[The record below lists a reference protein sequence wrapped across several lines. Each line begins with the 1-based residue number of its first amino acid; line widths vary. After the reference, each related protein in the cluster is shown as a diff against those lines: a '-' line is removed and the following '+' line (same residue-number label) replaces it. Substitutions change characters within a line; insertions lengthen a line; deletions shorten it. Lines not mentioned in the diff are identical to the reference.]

1 MELTSPVSD
10 SSWSKISED
19 PFKMWTFTNENLT
32 DYFVFSNEKDGLEK
46 QDWKSLNAGGYKLF
60 AEGHVQDIYVCTKTE
75 ECLVKASCLPEMKKD
90 TTYLLSII
98 LEKSGKVKEASCKC
112 PAGRGPRG
120 SCKHIAAFCYSLA
133 DFVKTREI
141 ALELGEDACT
151 SMLQKWNQ
159 PSRKRKL
166 DPEKAEDISFN
177 CPVPPHLEKAKK
189 RRENKGYDPRPLA
202 MQKTTAGDL
211 EELCSSLEQLPTVR
225 SFLHLLR
232 KPTLVRDDSSDDA
245 VSALPLIPKSVQCR
259 IKDKLVKMPL
269 PPALATLED
278 FGEEFIELLT
288 PTEEQKTQVEKKTR
302 LQAECQRWHEERY
315 CRLTASRFGS
325 VINRRSA
332 HTVLAKKIADGQK
345 IPETVRAIKWGRD
358 HEAVAFEQYCLQM
371 SDRHPR
377 LKLQKSGFVI
387 GEPSFL
393 GASPDGV
400 LVDESGKIQG
410 IIEIKCPYS
419 AAGLTVKDACK
430 QCKGFYCALND
441 DGLVTL
447 DSGHAYYYQILG
459 TMAITKAT
467 FCDFII
473 WTSKSMEIINVR
485 FDEGK
490 WSSTLAELTKFY
502 KQYMLPYIL
511 Y

>member
-1 MELTSPVSD
+1 
-10 SSWSKISED
+10 
-19 PFKMWTFTNENLT
+19 
-32 DYFVFSNEKDGLEK
+32 
-46 QDWKSLNAGGYKLF
+46 
-60 AEGHVQDIYVCTKTE
+60 
-75 ECLVKASCLPEMKKD
+75 
-90 TTYLLSII
+90 
-98 LEKSGKVKEASCKC
+98 
-112 PAGRGPRG
+112 
-120 SCKHIAAFCYSLA
+120 
-133 DFVKTREI
+133 
-141 ALELGEDACT
+141 
-151 SMLQKWNQ
+151 
-159 PSRKRKL
+159 
-166 DPEKAEDISFN
+166 
-177 CPVPPHLEKAKK
+177 
-189 RRENKGYDPRPLA
+189 

-288 PTEEQKTQVEKKTR
+288 PTEEQKTQVEEKTR

-332 HTVLAKKIADGQK
+332 HTVLAKKIVDGQK

-393 GASPDGV
+393 GAS
-400 LVDESGKIQG
+400 LMESLWMNLAR
-410 IIEIKCPYS
+410 S
-419 AAGLTVKDACK
+419 R
-430 QCKGFYCALND
+430 AL
-441 DGLVTL
+441 L
-447 DSGHAYYYQILG
+447 
-459 TMAITKAT
+459 K
-467 FCDFII
+467 
-473 WTSKSMEIINVR
+473 
-485 FDEGK
+485 
-490 WSSTLAELTKFY
+490 
-502 KQYMLPYIL
+502 
-511 Y
+511 